1 MAKCLLIVV
10 VAFVHCECSSLIRKN
25 NEPYMYKSINT
36 GRPIFFATEL
46 AKTQSLKQKEMMMMM
61 GNAPEDLTVDI
72 SRRRIDVSVRT
83 NTLLNPAP
91 IDEVENTIEEMV
103 DVMIKAEEVSS
114 DDPLMNDL
122 MEMKKEMNNTKE
134 VTVRTGTPSAG
145 GESTEESFM
154 DRVKELLAAS
164 GIEAQLPLDCGRNPL
179 SPRDP
184 LNKEPLPWVV
194 ALGSR
199 EDGRFHY
206 RCTGAVIDPFHV
218 LTDAECVTSP
228 NINVAHM
235 NVTGMV
241 PDPYAI
247 ENFVVG
253 RRVHPSITDTDS
265 LLDGHNIGIL
275 ELALP
280 LEFNDYIQ
288 PICLPGLFD
297 KPDPDEVTNS
307 TIIGFDNIRD
317 TRQGRVAGLYTWPN
331 SKTFGAAAC
340 YSAIRIF
347 NRENPDEKSNLF
359 KIITKNHFCV
369 DRPFEEVGKS
379 IVVRQDPKTGRVQL
393 LGVGPIANARKTNP
407 IAYTLVQPHRFWIE
421 LVLKKFKD
429 NVMHLS

>member
-1 MAKCLLIVV
+1 MAKCLFIVV
-10 VAFVHCECSSLIRKN
+10 LAFLHCECSSLIRKN

-36 GRPIFFATEL
+36 GRPILFVTEL
-46 AKTQSLKQKEMMMMM
+46 VKTRPLKQKDTMMMM
-61 GNAPEDLTVDI
+61 GNAPEDFSVDI
-72 SRRRIDVSVRT
+72 SKRPIDVSSRT
-83 NTLLNPAP
+83 NALLNPAP
-91 IDEVENTIEEMV
+91 INEVENTIEEMV
-103 DVMIKAEEVSS
+103 DVMNKSEEVGS

-122 MEMKKEMNNTKE
+122 MEIKKEMNNTKE
-134 VTVRTGTPSAG
+134 VTVRTGTPSAAA
-145 GESTEESFM
+145 ETPDRFM

-179 SPRDP
+179 SPGDP
-184 LNKEPLPWVV
+184 LNQEPLPWVV

-235 NVTGMV
+235 NVTGVV
-241 PDPYAI
+241 PEPYAI

-253 RRVHPSITDTDS
+253 RRVHPSITDADS
-265 LLDGHNIGIL
+265 LLNGDNIGIL

-297 KPDPDEVTNS
+297 KPDPDEITNS
-307 TIIGFDNIRD
+307 TILGFDNIRD
-317 TRQGRVAGLYTWPN
+317 TRQGRVAGLYAWPN

-340 YSAIRIF
+340 YSAIRSF
-347 NRENPDEKSNLF
+347 NMRHPDETSNLF
-359 KIITKNHFCV
+359 KIITKNHLCV

-379 IVVRQDPKTGRVQL
+379 IVVREDPKTGRVQL
-393 LGVGPIANARKTNP
+393 LGVGPIANAKKTNP

-429 NVMHLS
+429 NVTRLS